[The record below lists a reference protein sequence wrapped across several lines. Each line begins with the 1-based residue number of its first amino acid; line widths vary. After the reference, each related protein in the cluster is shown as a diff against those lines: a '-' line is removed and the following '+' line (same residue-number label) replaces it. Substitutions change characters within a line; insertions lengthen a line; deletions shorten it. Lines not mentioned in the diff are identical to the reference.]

1 MLNKKQW
8 IVLSFL
14 LMLTLAL
21 AACSPEAP
29 AENAPESEAPPAVE
43 ENGDMNEEDLE
54 VFDLE
59 TLATFDGKD
68 GRPAYV
74 AVDGTVYDVTD
85 LEAWEGGM
93 HNGNEAGADLT
104 AEIKNESPH
113 GVSVLSQ
120 AEVVGRLE
128 E

>member
-1 MLNKKQW
+1 MLKKNRW

-14 LMLTLAL
+14 LVLMLTLV
-21 AACSPEAP
+21 ACSPEAP
-29 AENAPESEAPPAVE
+29 AEDAPESEAPPAVE
-43 ENGDMNEEDLE
+43 ENGEELE

-74 AVDGTVYDVTD
+74 AVDGVVYDVTD
-85 LEAWEGGM
+85 LDAWSGGS
-93 HNGNEAGADLT
+93 HNGNEAGQDLT
-104 AEIKNESPH
+104 EEIKNESPH

-120 AEVVGRLE
+120 AEVVGNLE